1 MSIIIAQWTV
11 SLNMAIP
18 AAVVEGI
25 VALTTYD
32 QWELNQGRVRL
43 SLSKPVDI
51 DAYLCWVVVVSF
63 SAIFVGFVYSL
74 LFLCVL

>member
-1 MSIIIAQWTV
+1 M
-11 SLNMAIP
+11 
-18 AAVVEGI
+18 EGI

-32 QWELNQGRVRL
+32 QRELNQGRVRL
-43 SLSKPVDI
+43 SPSVPVDI

-63 SAIFVGFVYSL
+63 SAIFVDFVCSL